1 MLVVLIRRHWI
12 CRETKFGVE
21 RHASFL
27 ACIACCFLWNY
38 RFILESRATSSSC
51 SFFMFHLGSGSTM
64 VLKGSLWLKALVWYF
79 YSIFRTE
86 QSFVLYEG
94 IFIGT
99 GAGFHHPECALHQ
112 FGSFSTIQRH
122 LPITGASILFF
133 FFFLF
138 WEPVL
143 PSFRKVMR
151 RHCHFGRLLPAKR
164 TRALPLP
171 DSDSPPL
178 LSRVISPD
186 DSPASRM
193 PSLYFLA
200 PRWLCCPIF
209 CAFLRSKSAA
219 LPPVS
224 TLEPW

>member
-1 MLVVLIRRHWI
+1 MLPFSLALHVVFCEI
-12 CRETKFGVE
+12 TG
-21 RHASFL
+21 SFSNL
-27 ACIACCFLWNY
+27 VRLVARVLFLCFIWDPGP
-38 RFILESRATSSSC
+38 RWFWK
-51 SFFMFHLGSGSTM
+51 
-64 VLKGSLWLKALVWYF
+64 VLCDWKPWY
-79 YSIFRTE
+79 
-86 QSFVLYEG
+86 G
-94 IFIGT
+94 IFIPFS
-99 GAGFHHPECALHQ
+99 ALNNLLFCMKEFLSALELGFIILSVHYISSAASAPFNAIYQ
-112 FGSFSTIQRH
+112 SPV
-122 LPITGASILFF
+122 LPS

-200 PRWLCCPIF
+200 PLWLCCPIF

>member
-51 SFFMFHLGSGSTM
+51 SFFYVSFGIRVHDGFERFFVIESLGMVFLFHFPHWTIFCFVWRNLYRHWSWVSSSWVCITSVRQLQHHSTP
-64 VLKGSLWLKALVWYF
+64 STNH
-79 YSIFRTE
+79 RC
-86 QSFVLYEG
+86 
-94 IFIGT
+94 
-99 GAGFHHPECALHQ
+99 FHP
-112 FGSFSTIQRH
+112 
-122 LPITGASILFF
+122 FF

-200 PRWLCCPIF
+200 PLWLCCPIF

>member
-79 YSIFRTE
+79 NSIFRTE

-133 FFFLF
+133 FFFENRCFHPFARSWDGTVTLVAF
-138 WEPVL
+138 SQQKEPEHYHSRTATHPHCSPEWYHL
-143 PSFRKVMR
+143 MTAPHHAC
-151 RHCHFGRLLPAKR
+151 RHC
-164 TRALPLP
+164 
-171 DSDSPPL
+171 
-178 LSRVISPD
+178 
-186 DSPASRM
+186 
-193 PSLYFLA
+193 
-200 PRWLCCPIF
+200 IF
-209 CAFLRSKSAA
+209 
-219 LPPVS
+219 
-224 TLEPW
+224 